1 MHGIELTRSGLP
13 GASPLSSPTAVFS
26 SSRINTSKRAAAFS
40 RTEPV
45 ARNGLSL
52 ACNNDCSRT
61 RHSRVNAPDLLLRDR
76 RPPVPLPVRPFSSAA
91 CAGSPRLRPLHRL
104 WPVAAFPANF
114 RDCYPSFHSPSGL
127 LHPSGSKRS
136 AGSPP
141 FGPPSGLARFPL
153 TPRNR
158 YLSLVM
164 TTDQRLRFATFP
176 EACCSSNL
184 LEPSSLCA
192 QDSFSST
199 RLCR

>member
-1 MHGIELTRSGLP
+1 MLP
-13 GASPLSSPTAVFS
+13 TYYFAIMVHQCRCPFGPSA
-26 SSRINTSKRAAAFS
+26 
-40 RTEPV
+40 
-45 ARNGLSL
+45 
-52 ACNNDCSRT
+52 
-61 RHSRVNAPDLLLRDR
+61 
-76 RPPVPLPVRPFSSAA
+76 RPPVPVRP
-91 CAGSPRLRPLHRL
+91 GVRPLHRL
-104 WPVAAFPANF
+104 WPVAVLLANF
-114 RDCYPSFHSPSGL
+114 RGCYPSFHSPSGF

-141 FGPPSGLARFPL
+141 FGPPSGFARFPL

-164 TTDQRLRFATFP
+164 TADQRLRFATFP

-199 RLCR
+199 RLRRYRALFNKIFLLLFHRVAARVR